1 MKSLA
6 RKNTSSILDDE
17 VDAAAACSTGGQI
30 YNYFAFAWMRPVRY
44 FFANFISWKILALKG
59 GSLGKR
65 ETLSIKE
72 FPPASSIETNQ
83 INFSLNLGHSMI
95 HGLGILKRIYV
106 KSRCILLKAF
116 WLQIF
121 LHTSFTNAIV
131 DVIKFSVSDFR
142 ISKKTKKKQEK
153 HCQGHNC
160 WK

>member
-17 VDAAAACSTGGQI
+17 VDAAAACSTVDQI
-30 YNYFAFAWMRPVRY
+30 YNYFAFAWMRPVRIQILLCK
-44 FFANFISWKILALKG
+44 FHQLKKILALKG

-106 KSRCILLKAF
+106 KSRCILLKSF

-131 DVIKFSVSDFR
+131 NVIKFSGSDFK
-142 ISKKTKKKQEK
+142 ISK
-153 HCQGHNC
+153 
-160 WK
+160 